1 MKNIEPINIWM
12 NGSLKQAS
20 IISAR
25 IVNDD
30 LSTQCSFYYELKES
44 NTEIPPIEED
54 DVPTMLFGSK
64 LSEGNVYMTGNDYQN
79 WNGTNQTAYEFIAT
93 KLNLSL
99 LN

>member
-12 NGSLKQAS
+12 NGSSKQAS

-30 LSTQCSFYYELKES
+30 LSTQCSFYYELRES
-44 NTEIPPIEED
+44 DSEIPPIEENGT
-54 DVPTMLFGSK
+54 PTMLFGFK
-64 LSEGNVYMTGNDYQN
+64 LSEGNVAMSGSDYQN
-79 WNGTNQTAYEFIAT
+79 WDGSNQTAYEFIAT